1 MRTIPITTASVTYI
15 LDQSNSMADDIG
27 YLEVKISDG
36 ASGAI
41 DFVVRMLGFVNR
53 RKQIS

>member
-1 MRTIPITTASVTYI
+1 MSTIPITTALVTYI

-27 YLEVKISDG
+27 YLEVKVSDG
-36 ASGAI
+36 VSGAI
-41 DFVVRMLGFVNR
+41 DFAIRMLGFVNR